1 MAKTPLFQFTL
12 RPNRRVKRIWTEC
25 PAADLKRASSQ
36 ALYEGSPYHRR
47 RQSGQLS
54 ATRGY
59 PFASKCDPKWTIAEA
74 TKALRA
80 GIAAGRVS
88 DDWRNGFP
96 RHVWYKDVTVVYE
109 AVLHNEV
116 AGTYH
121 AYPLKEEEWPHG
133 L

>member
-80 GIAAGRVS
+80 GSPQAGCRTTGETDS
-88 DDWRNGFP
+88 
-96 RHVWYKDVTVVYE
+96 HVTC
-109 AVLHNEV
+109 
-116 AGTYH
+116 GIRM
-121 AYPLKEEEWPHG
+121 
-133 L
+133 